1 LKDRRGEPGSSLFI
15 VIPFDRDITF
25 MFELSSLQTNL
36 RERSRVTLEW
46 SGFRSAAVLVPLLK
60 TQAGFEL
67 LFTVRSSQL
76 SSHAGEISFPGGRLD
91 DGETIDEAA
100 RREAFEEIGL
110 TVTNENILGYLD
122 DVPSPAKY
130 IVTPVV
136 AVLEKPLDFTLSQA
150 EVEEIFTADLAE
162 LSKLEPKREERILQ
176 DHRRVIHFYTYRERV
191 IWGLTGN
198 VLKNLLDVLEGGN
211 EA

>member
-1 LKDRRGEPGSSLFI
+1 MLEP
-15 VIPFDRDITF
+15 T
-25 MFELSSLQTNL
+25 SLQNSLTQ
-36 RERSRVTLEW
+36 RSRSVLEW
-46 SGFRSAAVLVPLLK
+46 QGFRKAAVLVPILK
-60 TQAGFEL
+60 TAIGFEL

-91 DGETIDEAA
+91 EGESIDDAA

-110 TVTNENILGYLD
+110 TVTSEHILGYLD

-136 AVLEKPLDFTLSQA
+136 AVLEKPLDFILSQA
-150 EVEEIFTADLAE
+150 EVEEIFTADL
-162 LSKLEPKREERILQ
+162 SKLAGLEPKSEERILQ
-176 DHRRVIHFYTYRERV
+176 GHRRVIHFYTYQERV

-198 VLKNLLDVLEGGN
+198 VVKNLLDIFRV
-211 EA
+211 

>member
-1 LKDRRGEPGSSLFI
+1 MLEP
-15 VIPFDRDITF
+15 T
-25 MFELSSLQTNL
+25 SLQQTL
-36 RERSRVTLEW
+36 AKRQRIQLEW
-46 SGFRSAAVLVPLLK
+46 AGFRKAAILVPILK
-60 TQAGFEL
+60 TEAGFEL

-76 SSHAGEISFPGGRLD
+76 SSHAGEISFPGGRVD
-91 DGETIDEAA
+91 DGETIEEAA

-110 TVTNENILGYLD
+110 TVTSESILGFLD

-150 EVEEIFTADLAE
+150 EVEEIFTADLEVLAR
-162 LSKLEPKREERILQ
+162 LEPRAEERILQ
-176 DHRRVIHFYTYRERV
+176 GHRRLIHFYSYQHRT

-198 VLKNLLDVLEGGN
+198 VVKNLLDITRV
-211 EA
+211 

>member
-1 LKDRRGEPGSSLFI
+1 MLEP
-15 VIPFDRDITF
+15 T
-25 MFELSSLQTNL
+25 SLQNSLTQ
-36 RERSRVTLEW
+36 RSRSVLEW
-46 SGFRSAAVLVPLLK
+46 QGFRKAAILVPILK
-60 TQAGFEL
+60 TSTGFEL

-91 DGETIDEAA
+91 EGESIDDAA

-110 TVTNENILGYLD
+110 TVTSESVLGYLD

-150 EVEEIFTADLAE
+150 EVEEIFTADLGE
-162 LSKLEPKREERILQ
+162 LARLEPRSEERILQ
-176 DHRRVIHFYTYRERV
+176 GHRRMIHFYTYQERV

-198 VLKNLLDVLEGGN
+198 VVKNLLDILGIGN
-211 EA
+211 GE

>member
-1 LKDRRGEPGSSLFI
+1 
-15 VIPFDRDITF
+15 
-25 MFELSSLQTNL
+25 
-36 RERSRVTLEW
+36 
-46 SGFRSAAVLVPLLK
+46 VPLLK
-60 TQAGFEL
+60 TQAGYEL

-91 DGETIDEAA
+91 EGETIDDAA

-110 TVTNENILGYLD
+110 TVSSESILGLLD

-136 AVLEKPLDFTLSQA
+136 ALLEKPLDFTLSQA

-162 LSKLEPKREERILQ
+162 LARLEPRAEERILQ
-176 DHRRVIHFYTYRERV
+176 GHRRLIHFYSYQQRT

-198 VLKNLLDVLEGGN
+198 VVKNLLDVLQVPGYGGQVPEN
-211 EA
+211 KPLPKPET

>member
-1 LKDRRGEPGSSLFI
+1 MIALVTD
-15 VIPFDRDITF
+15 
-25 MFELSSLQTNL
+25 LQQTL
-36 RERSRVTLEW
+36 AQRQRLQLEW
-46 SGFRSAAVLVPLLK
+46 PGFRQAAILVPLLK
-60 TQAGFEL
+60 TQTGYEL

-91 DGETIDEAA
+91 EGETIDEAA

-110 TVTNENILGYLD
+110 TITSENILGHLD

-150 EVEEIFTADLAE
+150 EVEEIFTADLEVLAR
-162 LSKLEPKREERILQ
+162 LEPRAEERILQ
-176 DHRRVIHFYTYRERV
+176 GHQRLIHFYTYQERV

-198 VLKNLLDVLEGGN
+198 VVKNLLDIIRV
-211 EA
+211 

>member
-1 LKDRRGEPGSSLFI
+1 MLEPT
-15 VIPFDRDITF
+15 V
-25 MFELSSLQTNL
+25 LQKML
-36 RERSRVTLEW
+36 AERARVTLEW
-46 SGFRSAAVLVPLLK
+46 PTFRRAAVLVPVLK
-60 TQAGFEL
+60 TETGFEL

-91 DGETIDEAA
+91 EGESIDDAA

-110 TVTNENILGYLD
+110 TVTSESILGYLD

-136 AVLEKPLDFTLSQA
+136 AMVEKPLDLTLSQA
-150 EVEEIFTADLAE
+150 EVEEVFTADLDE
-162 LSKLEPKREERILQ
+162 LRRLEPRKEERILQ
-176 DHRRVIHFYTYRERV
+176 GHHRVIHFYGYQERV

-198 VLKNLLDVLEGGN
+198 VLKNLLEVIYSS
-211 EA
+211 